1 MNSFNIGEL
10 ILKYRYPLLIL
21 LLGLIL
27 TTFGVFFSKS
37 GLFGPSTK
45 IEVLNSTT
53 SGQVSGEITVEIA
66 GQVLTPGVYKL
77 PSGSRVEDL
86 LIISGGYTSA
96 ADRVWTEKYLNRA
109 AKLSDGQKVFIP
121 KVGNIPKVDEQSGV
135 ASAKTSGGDQT
146 VSANFSSD
154 SNALININTASLTQ
168 LDSLPGIGQVY
179 GQSIIEHRPYS
190 NVEELLSK
198 GALKSSVYQKV
209 KDLVS
214 VY

>member
-1 MNSFNIGEL
+1 MNGFNINEL
-10 ILKYRYPLLIL
+10 IFRYRYPLLIL

-27 TTFGVFFSKS
+27 TGFGVFISKS
-37 GLFGPSTK
+37 GLMSPSTK

-53 SGQVSGEITVEIA
+53 SGQVNAMITVEIS
-66 GQVLTPGVYKL
+66 GQVITPGVYKL

-86 LIISGGYTSA
+86 LIISGGLT
-96 ADRVWTEKYLNRA
+96 ADSDRIWTEKYLNRA
-109 AKLSDGQKVFIP
+109 AKLTDGQKVYIP
-121 KVGNIPKVDEQSGV
+121 AIGQQSGV
-135 ASAKTSGGDQT
+135 MSAKTGGGDQT
-146 VSANFSSD
+146 ISSNFSSD
-154 SNALININTASLTQ
+154 SNPLININTASLTQ

-198 GALKSSVYQKV
+198 GALKNSVYQKV

>member
-1 MNSFNIGEL
+1 VNSFNIGEL
-10 ILKYRYPLLIL
+10 IIKFRYPLLIL

-27 TTFGVFFSKS
+27 TAFGVFISKS
-37 GLFGPSTK
+37 GLMSPPTK

-53 SGQVSGEITVEIA
+53 SGQINGTLTVEVSG
-66 GQVLTPGVYKL
+66 QVITPGVYKL
-77 PSGSRVEDL
+77 AAGSRVEDL
-86 LIISGGYTSA
+86 LIISGGLTSL
-96 ADRVWTEKYLNRA
+96 ADRIWTEKYLNRA
-109 AKLSDGQKVFIP
+109 AKLTDGQKVYIP
-121 KVGNIPKVDEQSGV
+121 SVNEQSSV
-135 ASAKTSGGDQT
+135 VSAKTGGGDQT

-198 GALKSSVYQKV
+198 GALRSSVYLKV
-209 KDLVS
+209 KELVS